1 MENEPTIEYEEPVV
15 YDEPVNIIDADEST
29 VEAKPVKTPF
39 MYNDGIPATPIHK
52 KSKFSKP
59 ITKIVTKKRVEEPEV
74 KTDEVAATETKKNAY
89 NGKWKVEKTDD
100 DKVFATL
107 TASNGGSLLSTQGY
121 SNINGLKTAISNIK
135 KNLADGNVSVNADKN
150 GKFVFKI
157 FTPSGRTI
165 VTSGVYG
172 SKFQCEKA
180 LESTRRFAETAVI
193 VE

>member
-1 MENEPTIEYEEPVV
+1 
-15 YDEPVNIIDADEST
+15 
-29 VEAKPVKTPF
+29 
-39 MYNDGIPATPIHK
+39 MY
-52 KSKFSKP
+52 
-59 ITKIVTKKRVEEPEV
+59 KRQ
-74 KTDEVAATETKKNAY
+74 
-89 NGKWKVEKTDD
+89 
-100 DKVFATL
+100 
-107 TASNGGSLLSTQGY
+107 TQGY